1 MAELIPEM
9 PDARLVLVGQ
19 GEDEDM
25 LRTHAREKGVENE
38 VYFAGVVTD
47 IPGWLA
53 ASDFFL
59 FPSVFEGL
67 GIAGLE
73 GQASGLPTL
82 ASADVIP
89 DDIAVT
95 DRLRFYSLDKG
106 PDQWANEI
114 ILMRNS
120 MDARP
125 LTEDD
130 PMYELLL
137 EDFTQKGYNSA
148 AEVKRLE
155 TLLLPPTRK

>member
-1 MAELIPEM
+1 
-9 PDARLVLVGQ
+9 
-19 GEDEDM
+19 
-25 LRTHAREKGVENE
+25 
-38 VYFAGVVTD
+38 VTD

-95 DRLRFYSLDKG
+95 DRLRFYPLDKG